1 MIPGF
6 TFIELPPFTRKHH
19 LFEEL
24 KEAAEGMVA
33 IEKGESIPDPSR
45 VHMTHVPD
53 VKAIRQKTGL
63 SQSKFSKKF
72 GFGLRQ
78 VQQWESGRR
87 HPVGP
92 LVHFLALI
100 DKQPEVVAQVV
111 AEDERLREG

>member
-1 MIPGF
+1 MSESNQF
-6 TFIELPPFTRKHH
+6 
-19 LFEEL
+19 FEDL
-24 KEAAEGMVA
+24 KEAAEGMIA

-53 VKAIRQKTGL
+53 VKAIRKKTGL
-63 SQSKFSKKF
+63 SQSNFSKKF

-78 VQQWESGRR
+78 IQQWEAGRR

-111 AEDERLREG
+111 AEDEKLMEG